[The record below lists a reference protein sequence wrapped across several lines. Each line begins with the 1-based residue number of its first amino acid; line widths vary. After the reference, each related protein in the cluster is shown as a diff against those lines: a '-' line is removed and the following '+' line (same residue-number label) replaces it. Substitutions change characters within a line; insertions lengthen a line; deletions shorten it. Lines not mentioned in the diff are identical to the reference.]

1 MDCDS
6 PLLSTTTIHQG
17 DKAMRFLTFTAL
29 RNLGHRIDFFSKI
42 QCVQQV
48 ALTFRRTL
56 LLSLTFLITSNV
68 LAQSYPE
75 KGHLIK
81 IVVPSGAGSAI
92 DNLARS
98 YSKAMEDI
106 AGVHSIVENKPGAEG
121 ILGLSSFLASPADG
135 YTMLFASSSM
145 MALNPIMLPK
155 VTTYDPLKDLTP
167 LVTTS
172 SAGLVINLGVSTPFK
187 TMREFIEAA
196 RANPGKYSCAT
207 TSTTLRMACEYLQA
221 SAGIKLLLVPYK
233 TTGAAVM
240 ALAAGEVDVIIPDA
254 GSIIG
259 QWKSGRIRPVGV
271 ATEERL
277 PSLPQV
283 PTMREQGLPS
293 YLMTVWYATYFKAGT
308 APEKASIMQHIL
320 RKASET
326 PAVKTALKSF
336 VHEPFNLVGDEITN
350 LNRRE
355 IEHWSKIVREQGLR
369 FEN

>member
-1 MDCDS
+1 MKFS
-6 PLLSTTTIHQG
+6 LFSGIHN
-17 DKAMRFLTFTAL
+17 L
-29 RNLGHRIDFFSKI
+29 RQCLAVCSKLRCVHRITFSSI
-42 QCVQQV
+42 GP
-48 ALTFRRTL
+48 L
-56 LLSLTFLITSNV
+56 LLSLTFLAAGNV

-75 KGHLIK
+75 KGRLMK

-98 YSKAMEDI
+98 YAKAMEDV
-106 AGVHSIVENKPGAEG
+106 AGVHSVVENKPGAEG
-121 ILGLSSFLASPADG
+121 NLGVSSFLTSPPDG

-155 VTTYDPLKDLTP
+155 VTSYDPLKDFMP

-172 SAGLVINLGVSTPFK
+172 TAGLVINLGVSTPFK
-187 TMREFIEAA
+187 TMREFVAAA

-207 TSTTLRMACEYLQA
+207 TSTIIRMACEYLQA

-233 TTGAAVM
+233 TTGAAVI
-240 ALAAGEVDVIIPDA
+240 ALASGEVDVIIPDA
-254 GSIIG
+254 GSVIG
-259 QWKSGRIRPVGV
+259 QWKGERVRPVAV

-277 PSLPQV
+277 PGLPQV
-283 PTMREQGLPS
+283 PTAREQGLAD

-308 APEKASIMQHIL
+308 APEKAAAMREIL

-326 PAVKTALKSF
+326 PTVKTALKNF
-336 VHEPFNLVGDEITN
+336 VHEPFNLAGDEITA

-355 IEHWSKIVREQGLR
+355 IEHWSKIVRERGLK